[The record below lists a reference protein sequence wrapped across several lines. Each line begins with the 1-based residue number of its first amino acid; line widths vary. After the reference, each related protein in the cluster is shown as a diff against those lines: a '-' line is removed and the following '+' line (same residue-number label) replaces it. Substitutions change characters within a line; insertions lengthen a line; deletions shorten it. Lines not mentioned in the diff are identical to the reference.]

1 MQYLSQDRHVRGEAP
16 SIECVSK
23 GERKWVSPG
32 NWMTD
37 HKTTTGQASKPIKS
51 EHVRILFA
59 REAGANK
66 AQMQDLAREMKEAAG
81 SGNVDRIQELQ
92 GQLMEAMQGGDGDS
106 IPLRIRVMVNVPSR
120 DEVLMTSE
128 HKVYDVCLD
137 KLTTDDSKSDTKEI
151 QLILPVMVELKGEYI
166 KGKGGSDPVQARIQD
181 TDHKPSGRGLGK
193 QKCPDIDYRIT
204 GELNL
209 NRRRK

>member
-1 MQYLSQDRHVRGEAP
+1 
-16 SIECVSK
+16 
-23 GERKWVSPG
+23 
-32 NWMTD
+32 
-37 HKTTTGQASKPIKS
+37 
-51 EHVRILFA
+51 
-59 REAGANK
+59 
-66 AQMQDLAREMKEAAG
+66 
-81 SGNVDRIQELQ
+81 
-92 GQLMEAMQGGDGDS
+92 
-106 IPLRIRVMVNVPSR
+106 MVNVPSR
-120 DEVLMTSE
+120 DEVVMTSE
-128 HKVYDVCLD
+128 QKVYDVCLD